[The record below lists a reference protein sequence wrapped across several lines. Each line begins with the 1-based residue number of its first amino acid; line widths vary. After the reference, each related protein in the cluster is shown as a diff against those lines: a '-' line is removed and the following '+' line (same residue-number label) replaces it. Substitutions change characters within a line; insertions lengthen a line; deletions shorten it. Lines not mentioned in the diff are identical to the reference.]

1 MTFVNTKIKS
11 LKGEFISLRI
21 NKDKKKIWKSEAK
34 KRGLSLTAFIEILVE
49 GNLLKIEQ
57 SKVMS
62 FLDQQQNYFS
72 KVETNINQFAKVA
85 NMNKNIDNNL
95 LQQFEKQLV
104 EVIKQ
109 KDEQNK
115 SFEKVYQL
123 LYKIK

>member
-1 MTFVNTKIKS
+1 M
-11 LKGEFISLRI
+11 KGEFISLRI

>member
-1 MTFVNTKIKS
+1 MG
-11 LKGEFISLRI
+11 LKEDYISLRI
-21 NKDKKKIWKSEAK
+21 NKNKKTIWKSEAN

-85 NMNKNIDNNL
+85 NMSKNIDNSL

-104 EVIKQ
+104 EVVKL

-123 LYKIK
+123 LYEIK